1 MDNIF
6 NDIFNNNPTY
16 YGLKDRMKT
25 LILKAKKEDKE
36 NFMKILAADYIRI
49 SKEL

>member
-6 NDIFNNNPTY
+6 NDIFNKDTTNIE
-16 YGLKDRMKT
+16 LKNRMKT
-25 LILKAKKEDKE
+25 LILKAKKQDKE
-36 NFMKILAADYIRI
+36 KFMNILAADYIRI